1 MRLSFSV
8 HLVVFF
14 FQNHS
19 TMAFFK
25 TILISPW
32 ILGGFKIEVIF
43 LSNWHSIL
51 KPPIILFFLEPSFSV
66 FGYFFSNHSHAK
78 KRLASLLLC
87 LFLVKKRQESS
98 FFWDSCRY
106 SKFHISGYTQCSGRR
121 LISRRMFFARTRRHK
136 AWIIILCSLLRNKGP
151 THGQSRISKAVLNE
165 WIYLD
170 KCVHPGTNTIDSI
183 CLFKPS
189 KENIPGIPS
198 FLVQ

>member
-1 MRLSFSV
+1 MDIRW
-8 HLVVFF
+8 
-14 FQNHS
+14 FQNRS
-19 TMAFFK
+19 NFFVQLAFNFE
-25 TILISPW
+25 TLYYSLF
-32 ILGGFKIEVIF
+32 LGT
-43 LSNWHSIL
+43 L
-51 KPPIILFFLEPSFSV
+51 LFCFWLLFLEPQSCQKEV
-66 FGYFFSNHSHAK
+66 GFFTFV
-78 KRLASLLLC
+78 SLLGQ
-87 LFLVKKRQESS
+87 KKAEIEF
-98 FFWDSCRY
+98 FFWNSCRY